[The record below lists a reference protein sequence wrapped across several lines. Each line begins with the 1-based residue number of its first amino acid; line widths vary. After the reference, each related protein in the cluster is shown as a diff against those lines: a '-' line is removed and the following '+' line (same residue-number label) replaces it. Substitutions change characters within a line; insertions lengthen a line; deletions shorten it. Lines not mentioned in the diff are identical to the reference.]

1 MDATIH
7 LRSALTRRSHRASHA
22 RSEQQGSR
30 LFEKEGAPRHLPI
43 HVVHFDS
50 VATYCTIGC
59 TTLRKLWSSASRHGL
74 LLLLYNRHLVS
85 YQHTQHGIS
94 RASSARDRRC
104 TTSFEPHESYPAALP
119 HDLLLISRVLPQH
132 LDGPGRA
139 DRPKRLRCLMAH
151 LMREAI
157 RGNQD
162 QTCREHLMRGNQMQ
176 SEAIRGN
183 QRQSRSHVPR
193 APDER
198 QSDAIIIN
206 QKPSIRG
213 NCRQSWAIRG
223 NHQKQSEARRSNQMQ
238 S

>member
-1 MDATIH
+1 MSIEYFLRADLDAYT
-7 LRSALTRRSHRASHA
+7 SAPILPDGRIGRVTHDPNKGQGCSRRKGRGIFRYMSYY
-22 RSEQQGSR
+22 
-30 LFEKEGAPRHLPI
+30 
-43 HVVHFDS
+43 VHFDS
-50 VATYCTIGC
+50 VATSCTIGC

-157 RGNQD
+157 RG
-162 QTCREHLMRGNQMQ
+162 HQM
-176 SEAIRGN
+176 
-183 QRQSRSHVPR
+183 P
-193 APDER
+193 
-198 QSDAIIIN
+198 
-206 QKPSIRG
+206 
-213 NCRQSWAIRG
+213 
-223 NHQKQSEARRSNQMQ
+223 
-238 S
+238 